1 LRFGKRYCQTRK
13 VFQFD
18 QEKLSGLSWQSLA
31 SILDLLHVLYQQVS
45 PIVIDVE
52 QVHRMRHHDTE
63 ITSELQAKAAAK
75 RILKNVS
82 NPGARYLEEEDLL
95 RFFKKSKVAFVFPQ
109 FGGAVRH

>member
-1 LRFGKRYCQTRK
+1 
-13 VFQFD
+13 
-18 QEKLSGLSWQSLA
+18 LSWQSLA
-31 SILDLLHVLYQQVS
+31 SILDLLHVLYQVS

-52 QVHRMRHHDTE
+52 QAHRMSHHDTE
-63 ITSELQAKAAAK
+63 ITIELQAKAAAK

-109 FGGAVRH
+109 FGGHNLEELLDISKIKKYALKNWMG